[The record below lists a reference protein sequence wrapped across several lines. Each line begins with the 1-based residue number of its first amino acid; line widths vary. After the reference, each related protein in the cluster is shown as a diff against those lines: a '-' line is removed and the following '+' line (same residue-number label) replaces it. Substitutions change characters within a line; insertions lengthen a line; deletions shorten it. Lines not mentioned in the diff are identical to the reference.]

1 MKIRLAVAKVKDR
14 VAVDCGEG
22 VGSGCIKWMYKG
34 AMWGLFVVRE
44 LF

>member
-22 VGSGCIKWMYKG
+22 VGSGCSYKG

>member
-14 VAVDCGEG
+14 VAVDCGEEERSG
-22 VGSGCIKWMYKG
+22 YGCKGS
-34 AMWGLFVVRE
+34 MWKLFVVRE